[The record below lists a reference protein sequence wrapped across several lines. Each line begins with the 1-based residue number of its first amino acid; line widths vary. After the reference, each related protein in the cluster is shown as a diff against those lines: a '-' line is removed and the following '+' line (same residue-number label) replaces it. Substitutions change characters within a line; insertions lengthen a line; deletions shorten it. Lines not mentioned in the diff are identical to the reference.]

1 MILALLLVNI
11 GNTEWVVRALAALP
25 DSTRLFITR
34 VLRSLRAL
42 PPAALGTPFEQE

>member
-11 GNTEWVVRALAALP
+11 GNTDWVVRTMAALP
-25 DSTRLFITR
+25 DSVRLFVAR
-34 VLRSLRAL
+34 VLRSLRAS